1 MVVVESSGEPYQV
14 PRRVSDPI
22 HSRRST
28 RSGSFGSKRRLCVAE
43 CAGLRIVR
51 NPDPTVQSDDWYD
64 RTEDGRRTS
73 RGPRWKRKRGGGKG
87 GGFLGWEGE
96 SDRTICVRGVI

>member
-1 MVVVESSGEPYQV
+1 MVVVESSGEPNQV
-14 PRRVSDPI
+14 PGRVSDPI

-73 RGPRWKRKRGGGKG
+73 RGPRWKRKRGGGNG
-87 GGFLGWEGE
+87 GGFLGMGE
-96 SDRTICVRGVI
+96 LRDTSNDGR